1 MFRTLKQSFKISS
14 KPPLGGAAERGVDYY
29 ALLEVPR
36 DASQEDITKAW
47 RSLVLLHHPDKQ
59 AGKKALKSLKNGEVN
74 VDIRLV
80 NEAKWVL
87 GDRQRRKEW
96 EEAFFEGKLA
106 INSWLLEM
114 FLVSL
119 KRALTDIR

>member
-1 MFRTLKQSFKISS
+1 MFVQTLEQSFKISS
-14 KPPLGGAAERGVDYY
+14 QPPSTGAAESAVDYY

-59 AGKKALKSLKNGEVN
+59 AGKKAVSGKNGEVN

-87 GDRQRRKEW
+87 GDQQRRKEW